1 MSYKRKFKLSRSNIR
16 TIVVIVAILGFAAY
30 EQIYNDKVY
39 LPPSFT
45 KVINKT
51 LDPYDKSIKG
61 RATISDGDTIRIGIT
76 KIRLDAIDAPELS
89 QNCFLKNGKP
99 YPCGQDAKRKL
110 EILIGQNN
118 VRCDY
123 SKKDQYGRLLAI
135 CYNDQGQDLNAAMV
149 TSGNALAY
157 LYYSNRY
164 NAEQS
169 TAKTTA
175 QGIWQGKFKEPYLF
189 RQEK

>member
-1 MSYKRKFKLSRSNIR
+1 M
-16 TIVVIVAILGFAAY
+16 
-30 EQIYNDKVY
+30 
-39 LPPSFT
+39 
-45 KVINKT
+45 
-51 LDPYDKSIKG
+51 
-61 RATISDGDTIRIGIT
+61 
-76 KIRLDAIDAPELS
+76 
-89 QNCFLKNGKP
+89 
-99 YPCGQDAKRKL
+99 
-110 EILIGQNN
+110 
-118 VRCDY
+118 
-123 SKKDQYGRLLAI
+123 
-135 CYNDQGQDLNAAMV
+135 CYNDQCQDLNAAMV